1 MRARFENRRFT
12 PTFDVTNERIGA
24 VWQRRINYFL
34 HSQNSGKEEEKK
46 ESPEQREREGVSE

>member
-34 HSQNSGKEEEKK
+34 HSQNSGKEEGITL
-46 ESPEQREREGVSE
+46 QRERERG